1 MYVIHPLK
9 VASMGTDYRIT
20 DKIELLEGSCQ
31 VQFCIETHNV
41 QLLDDGA
48 SIAYSQYMTSAQL
61 REAIIRQIE
70 VLSYISDDPE
80 EVLKRFNVDY
90 GQNQ

>member
-1 MYVIHPLK
+1 
-9 VASMGTDYRIT
+9 MGTDYRII
-20 DKIELLEGSCQ
+20 DKVELLEGSCQ
-31 VQFCIETHNV
+31 VQFSVETHNV

-48 SIAYSQYMTSAQL
+48 SIAYSQPLTAEQL
-61 REAIIRQIE
+61 RTAIIRQIE